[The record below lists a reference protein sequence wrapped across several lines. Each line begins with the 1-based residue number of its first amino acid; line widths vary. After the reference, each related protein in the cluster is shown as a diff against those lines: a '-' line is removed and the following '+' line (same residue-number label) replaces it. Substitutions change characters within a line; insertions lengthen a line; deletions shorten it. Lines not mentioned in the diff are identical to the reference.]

1 MATTNTNKAT
11 DNENKVELYVEAGYS
26 KDDPNEF
33 ISVGGINYIL
43 PKGETSMV
51 PPCVKYEYE
60 RSRRAISRQKK
71 NSDALLKKAEQ
82 PVEL

>member
-1 MATTNTNKAT
+1 MATTVNK
-11 DNENKVELYVEAGYS
+11 NGYVELYVEPGYG

-33 ISVGGINYIL
+33 ISINGKNYIL

-51 PPCVKYEYE
+51 PPCVKAEYE
-60 RSRRAISRQKK
+60 RSRRAKTIQKK
-71 NSDALLKKAEQ
+71 NSDALLKKTEQ